1 MNKHIIQAF
10 IILIIILLG
19 VSLVS
24 ESNDKANLKATIEDF
39 EDKVD
44 DKEEINNGNMVNV
57 NVIEEDSSNLIS
69 DINAKVA
76 SLVVEGLNL
85 VFKLGIKLIEGVAN

>member
-24 ESNDKANLKATIEDF
+24 ESNDKASFASSINDF
-39 EDKVD
+39 EDKVSNE
-44 DKEEINNGNMVNV
+44 EEINNGNMVNV

-69 DINAKVA
+69 DVNARVA
-76 SLVVEGLNL
+76 SLVVDGLNL
-85 VFKLGIKLIEGVAN
+85 IFKLGIKLIEGVAN

>member
-24 ESNDKANLKATIEDF
+24 ESNDKSNLKNTVDEF
-39 EDKVD
+39 ENKVSNE
-44 DKEEINNGNMVNV
+44 EEINNGNMLDI

-76 SLVVEGLNL
+76 TLVVEGLNL

>member
-1 MNKHIIQAF
+1 MIV
-10 IILIIILLG
+10 ILFG

-24 ESNDKANLKATIEDF
+24 ESNKKVEINENIEDF
-39 EDKVD
+39 EEKV
-44 DKEEINNGNMVNV
+44 NGNLEIENGNIDNV

-76 SLVVEGLNL
+76 SFIVGGLSSIL
-85 VFKLGIKLIEGVAN
+85 KFGLKIVSSVAE